1 MPVPAAVSDD
11 ANDTAGGRFDD
22 RGTVPMNA
30 DLDVLVSAGSYDS
43 PSAVADV
50 AVRAE
55 ELGFSHVSMGETTGW
70 NIVPLLTLIADRTE
84 RIGVTDDVVSPF
96 GRSPALLAQTALTLH
111 DVSDGRFRLGL
122 GPSSPAITER
132 WHGLPFERPLR
143 RLRETIDV
151 IRAVYAEG
159 NPAYEGE
166 VFDIPGLG
174 YERDVPDDPP
184 PIDLATLGSKSTEL
198 AGRFADGWV
207 PQLFGREGL
216 RERLSDLERGAGL
229 GGRDPEALRVS
240 PVVRCF
246 AAEDRDRAREAL
258 RSQVAFMAGA
268 YGPFYGD
275 SMAEQG
281 YADAVETTREAWAD
295 RDTDAMAEAVSDEM
309 LDTFAAAGTPEE
321 VQAWV
326 EAYADVEGVD
336 AVRVGFVRGMSAEDK
351 ENTMAALSE
360 LL

>member
-1 MPVPAAVSDD
+1 
-11 ANDTAGGRFDD
+11 
-22 RGTVPMNA
+22 MNA
-30 DLDVLVSAGSYDS
+30 ELDVLVSAGSHETPES
-43 PSAVADV
+43 VADV

-55 ELGFSHVSMGETTGW
+55 ALGFSHVSMGETTGW

-84 RIGVTDDVVSPF
+84 RIGITDDVISPF

-111 DVSDGRFRLGL
+111 DASDGRYRLGL

-151 IRAVYAEG
+151 VRAVYENG

-174 YERDVPDDPP
+174 YEREVPENPP
-184 PIDLATLGSKSTEL
+184 PIDLATLGPKSTEL

-207 PQLFGREGL
+207 PQLFCREGL
-216 RERLSDLERGAGL
+216 EERHEDLERGAEL
-229 GGRDPEALRVS
+229 SDRDPAELRVA

-246 AAEDRDRAREAL
+246 AAEDRDRARETV
-258 RSQVAFMAGA
+258 RSQIAFMAGA

-281 YADAVETTREAWAD
+281 YEDAVAETREAWGD
-295 RDTDAMAEAVSDEM
+295 RDTDAMAAAVSDEM
-309 LDTFAAAGTPEE
+309 LDEFAGAGTPDE
-321 VQAWV
+321 VRDWV
-326 EAYADVEGVD
+326 EAYAEVDAVD
-336 AVRVGFVRGMSAEDK
+336 AVRVGFVRGMSAADK
-351 ENTMAALSE
+351 ENTMAALAE